1 MASRFVLNSGVG
13 TADDDEIDDYA
24 SAVEEQG
31 AMPYSFF
38 QSADPALRSAYSFG
52 DPRGGTYPEPPT
64 PKGPTTIG
72 GVDSRIIYDA
82 VGAANE
88 EEEDDRDDALEDPM
102 ILDKA
107 ALDTNDPRRDP
118 DYDSSD
124 QETAGSPG
132 ASSSSD
138 GFGDDLDMAIGG
150 RGRPRGRPRGSRGVG
165 RARGSRGRPRGRGRG
180 RGRGARDSAIH
191 TRDNPPPRVIRR
203 TRKAADP
210 GAEFKKLNAKMT
222 SAWIAQDYD
231 NALHWGLEAVKV
243 NPDVFEL
250 HGTIAEILIKQGRK
264 EDAIGALITGV
275 HASKNSENW
284 WYVVNRLEELEDSG
298 VSDVRT
304 KLMYC
309 YTAIIR
315 LKGDDYQ
322 ARKMRM
328 RGYMEQGLL
337 VRAKNDAQ
345 KCLQTDPGDIEVL
358 KNLAEISASL
368 DKPEQAAPFF
378 KSFIEKCVKDEHP
391 EDTHL
396 TWETVNWYI
405 DTLIEAKNYEEA
417 LEELNTVSR
426 WLLGRSHEKYW
437 DALDDDREWDIDDEP
452 RRVGIP
458 EFQNEM
464 TIPETYG
471 EGLPIELRVK
481 LGIIRLGLGE
491 QYLDEALH
499 HFQYLQ
505 PDDESAAVDY
515 ADLLHEAGNALRAS
529 GRYEE
534 ALRFY
539 KPLTNLDSELVE
551 FPFYFDL
558 AIAYYGLG
566 RTKEMTECMEHVKQ
580 TANGRDPRYQIGL
593 AKLYKAMGRE
603 DLMWKLIVV
612 LKRAGKRPIVRSAGL
627 PLERPVSLKTVVDED
642 MEEED
647 EEEAQEGAE
656 TPETPPID
664 ASVYETVEKDGV
676 AIAPRRKST
685 TRGVYKPRNKH
696 KFNEEEEILKDSIA
710 KSIYAEIR
718 FLSPAVKA
726 SDPQATKQYL
736 QLCSELFED
745 FRQQKAFFPIDRFV
759 PFSGF
764 KRARQVRIPDASS
777 LLENPSVEF
786 EIPTDYRTIDF
797 DAWVDLLN
805 CYAIELA
812 KARDSKACWTVLE
825 TAEDANIALQSDDRT
840 RLVKVTGLACALVL
854 GEDKRLCERGRWF
867 IKTYPFQTD
876 AFRLYSILNRACRG
890 TLTWY
895 NAGPEQKF
903 LLRQIKI
910 MDFSLLSDEQR
921 KTLHEQGFSVD
932 REAASKNEGNP
943 FGIEQHDPALL
954 ALYGHVM
961 LVGASY
967 GNALAYYFRAF
978 AMVPE
983 DPVLC
988 LSISAAYVGLAFKRQ
1003 TAERQYMVQQGLSFL
1018 QKYYEIRTR
1027 DGVAIHEQEAE
1038 FNMALMW
1045 HKLGLLH
1052 LALERYERVL
1062 ALSEKVRQERWENLA
1077 EERGVEDFAVDA
1089 AFAMRTILAVGGDV
1103 DRARR
1108 ITEKW
1113 LVLE

>member
-1 MASRFVLNSGVG
+1 
-13 TADDDEIDDYA
+13 
-24 SAVEEQG
+24 
-31 AMPYSFF
+31 
-38 QSADPALRSAYSFG
+38 
-52 DPRGGTYPEPPT
+52 
-64 PKGPTTIG
+64 
-72 GVDSRIIYDA
+72 
-82 VGAANE
+82 
-88 EEEDDRDDALEDPM
+88 
-102 ILDKA
+102 
-107 ALDTNDPRRDP
+107 
-118 DYDSSD
+118 
-124 QETAGSPG
+124 
-132 ASSSSD
+132 
-138 GFGDDLDMAIGG
+138 
-150 RGRPRGRPRGSRGVG
+150 
-165 RARGSRGRPRGRGRG
+165 
-180 RGRGARDSAIH
+180 
-191 TRDNPPPRVIRR
+191 VIRR
-203 TRKAADP
+203 TRKVADP

-231 NALHWGLEAVKV
+231 SALHWGLEAVKV

-250 HGTIAEILIKQGRK
+250 HGTIAEILIKQNRK

-298 VSDVRT
+298 IPDVRS

-309 YTAIIR
+309 YTSIIR

-328 RGYMEQGLL
+328 RGYVEQGLL
-337 VRAKNDAQ
+337 VRARNDAK

-358 KNLAEISASL
+358 KGLAEISASL
-368 DKPEQAAPFF
+368 DKSEEAAPFF
-378 KSFIEKCVKDEHP
+378 KGFIEKCMQSENPD
-391 EDTHL
+391 DTHL
-396 TWETVNWYI
+396 TWEMVNWYI
-405 DTLIEAKNYEEA
+405 DTLIEAKSYEEA
-417 LEELNTVSR
+417 LKELNTVSR
-426 WLLGRSHEKYW
+426 WLLGRSDEAYW
-437 DALDDDREWDIDDEP
+437 DGLDDDREWDIDDEP
-452 RRVGIP
+452 RRVAIP
-458 EFQNEM
+458 EFENRM
-464 TIPETYG
+464 TIPESYG

-505 PDDESAAVDY
+505 QEYDSAAVDY
-515 ADLLHEAGNALRAS
+515 ADLFHEAGDALRVA
-529 GRYEE
+529 GHHEH

-539 KPLTNLDSELVE
+539 EPLKNLDSEVMD

-558 AIAYYGLG
+558 AIAYHGLG
-566 RTKEMTECMEHVKQ
+566 RKQDMTECMEHIKQ
-580 TANGRDPRYQIGL
+580 TANGRDPRYQLGL
-593 AKLYKAMGRE
+593 AKLYRAMGRE

-612 LKRAGKRPIVRSAGL
+612 LKRAGKRQMVRSAGL
-627 PLERPVSLKTVVDED
+627 PLERPVTLRTVVDAD
-642 MEEED
+642 MEED
-647 EEEAQEGAE
+647 EEEEGQEAA
-656 TPETPPID
+656 TPETPPIG
-664 ASVYETVEKDGV
+664 APIYETVEKDGEV
-676 AIAPRRKST
+676 VTHRRKAT
-685 TRGVYKPRNKH
+685 AGGIYKPRKR
-696 KFNEEEEILKDSIA
+696 KLNEEEEILKDTIA

-718 FLSPAVKA
+718 SLSSAVEA
-726 SDPQATKQYL
+726 QDLQATKQYL

-745 FRQQKAFFPIDRFV
+745 FRNQKAFFPMEKYI
-759 PFSGF
+759 PFAGF
-764 KRARQVRIPDASS
+764 KRTRQVRIPDASS

-797 DAWVDLLN
+797 DDWVDLLN
-805 CYAIELA
+805 GYAIGLA

-825 TAEDANIALQSDDRT
+825 TAEDANIILQNEDRI
-840 RLVKVTGLACALVL
+840 RLVKTTGLACALIL

-867 IKTYPFQTD
+867 IKAYPFQTD
-876 AFRLYSILNRACRG
+876 TFRLYSILNRACRG

-903 LLRQIKI
+903 LLRQVKM
-910 MDFSLLSDEQR
+910 MDFSLLTDEQR
-921 KTLHEQGFSVD
+921 KALDKQGFQTD

-943 FGIEQHDPALL
+943 FGLERHDPALL

-988 LSISAAYVGLAFKRQ
+988 LGIAAAYVGLAFKRQ
-1003 TAERQYMVQQGLSFL
+1003 TVERQYMVQQGLSFL
-1018 QKYYEIRTR
+1018 QKYYDIRTR
-1027 DGVAIHEQEAE
+1027 DGVAVHEQEAE

-1052 LALERYERVL
+1052 LAMERYERVL
-1062 ALSEKVRQERWENLA
+1062 ALSEGVREERW
-1077 EERGVEDFAVDA
+1077 GSVVTGQVVEDFAVDA

-1103 DRARR
+1103 EGARR
-1108 ITEKW
+1108 VTEKW